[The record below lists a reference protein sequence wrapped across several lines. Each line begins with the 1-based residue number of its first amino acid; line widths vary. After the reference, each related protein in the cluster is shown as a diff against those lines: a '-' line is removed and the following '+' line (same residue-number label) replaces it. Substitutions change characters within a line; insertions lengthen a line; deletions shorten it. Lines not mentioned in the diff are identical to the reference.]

1 MEKILPLVGED
12 GRLDDYDSNQLA
24 EIEDRFIA
32 SLCDIRGEDNNK
44 RESCYY
50 NMKVKRRSEDLPD
63 VSDYPGH
70 LEIMEA
76 VKAMNNYY
84 QELSSSCEE

>member
-1 MEKILPLVGED
+1 
-12 GRLDDYDSNQLA
+12 
-24 EIEDRFIA
+24 
-32 SLCDIRGEDNNK
+32 
-44 RESCYY
+44 
-50 NMKVKRRSEDLPD
+50 MKVKRRSEDLPD

>member
-24 EIEDRFIA
+24 EIEHRFIA

-44 RESCYY
+44 RER
-50 NMKVKRRSEDLPD
+50 V
-63 VSDYPGH
+63 VT
-70 LEIMEA
+70 II
-76 VKAMNNYY
+76 
-84 QELSSSCEE
+84 

>member
-12 GRLDDYDSNQLA
+12 GHLDDYDSNQLA
-24 EIEDRFIA
+24 EIEDRFIT
-32 SLCDIRGEDNNK
+32 SLCNIRGEDNNK

-84 QELSSSCEE
+84 QGLSSRCKE